1 MNPTNPNKEALGRET
16 SKSLGFVINTFVD
29 LVGMVYE
36 HFLKES
42 YDLCW
47 KNKDQEEV
55 GDLLPCALAS
65 RRNV

>member
-1 MNPTNPNKEALGRET
+1 M
-16 SKSLGFVINTFVD
+16 INTFVD

-42 YDLCW
+42 YDLSW

-55 GDLLPCALAS
+55 GEEPPRETLRPSTVCS
-65 RRNV
+65 HFP